1 MAKVNEKNLIPFSKK
16 NASKARECGVKGG
29 KASGESKRAK
39 KDLKDRMK
47 SLLALPVNDFDD
59 YNGATAM
66 GVDLS
71 EIDNETILIVN
82 LYKKAK
88 SGDVQAFK
96 EIRNLLGQD
105 LATEEMKIKKKEFEL
120 KEKDTKSNKTIED
133 DELTKSLEERAK
145 KL

>member
-1 MAKVNEKNLIPFSKK
+1 MAKVNEKNLIPNS
-16 NASKARECGVKGG
+16 ARTPEQLREMTTKGG
-29 KASGESKRAK
+29 KRSGEVRRAK
-39 KDLKDRMK
+39 RDLKDRMK

-120 KEKDTKSNKTIED
+120 KEKDTKSNKTVED

>member
-1 MAKVNEKNLIPFSKK
+1 MNEKNLIPNSARSPEQLREM
-16 NASKARECGVKGG
+16 ASNGG
-29 KASGESKRAK
+29 KKSGEVRRAK

-47 SLLALPVNDFDD
+47 SLLALPANNFDD
-59 YNGATAM
+59 YNEATAM

-120 KEKDTKSNKTIED
+120 KEKDTKSNKTVED

>member
-1 MAKVNEKNLIPFSKK
+1 MNEKNLIPNSARSPEQLREM
-16 NASKARECGVKGG
+16 ASNGG
-29 KASGESKRAK
+29 KKSGEVRRAK

-120 KEKDTKSNKTIED
+120 KEKDTKSNKTVED

>member
-1 MAKVNEKNLIPFSKK
+1 
-16 NASKARECGVKGG
+16 
-29 KASGESKRAK
+29 
-39 KDLKDRMK
+39 MK

-105 LATEEMKIKKKEFEL
+105 LATEESKEFE
-120 KEKDTKSNKTIED
+120 
-133 DELTKSLEERAK
+133 
-145 KL
+145 

>member
-1 MAKVNEKNLIPFSKK
+1 MNEKNLIPNS
-16 NASKARECGVKGG
+16 ARTPEQLREMTTKGG
-29 KASGESKRAK
+29 KRSGEVRRAK
-39 KDLKDRMK
+39 RDLKDRMK

-105 LATEEMKIKKKEFEL
+105 LATEEMKIKKKELEL
-120 KEKDTKSNKTIED
+120 KEKDTKSNKTVED